1 MGRGVEV
8 SGPTVIRHLATAT
21 GAYRGIVED
30 TKAVIEDALADAQL
44 GGGQYLVLL
53 DQLRALL
60 QQAETGSLPIIEGEC
75 RVLLGEAETRS

>member
-21 GAYRGIVED
+21 GAYRVMAED

-44 GGGQYLVLL
+44 GGGQYHALL
-53 DQLRALL
+53 DNLRALL
-60 QQAETGSLPIIEGEC
+60 DDTEVGSLPSVAEEC
-75 RVLLGEAETRS
+75 RVLLGEAERRS